1 MFKIFFQQISF
12 SQKQT
17 YFIGSAGSI
26 AEKIDAIA
34 LP

>member
-17 YFIGSAGSI
+17 YVIGSTGSV
-26 AEKIDAIA
+26 ADKIDAI
-34 LP
+34 L